1 MRIGVFCS
9 GGDAPGMNACVRGIV
24 RAAIAHGHCVVGI
37 RRGYEG
43 LLDED
48 FWTGPEG
55 TAEMTLRS
63 VSGWTQFGGTFLL
76 TSRSDRFRTE
86 QGLQLAA
93 DVLKKHHI
101 DALIPV
107 GGDGTFRGAIELSRY
122 WNGQIVGCP
131 GTIDNDLQGTDATI
145 GFYTAVQT
153 AVEAVDK
160 IRDTAA
166 SHSRMFLIE
175 VMGRHSGFLAVHTA
189 LAAGAE
195 VACIPEVPLTLPELL
210 ARLQELKG
218 RGKTSV
224 MAVVAEGFP
233 LGGAS
238 KLQQLLHEAGCPF
251 STRVAILGHLQRG
264 GSPTP
269 EDRIL
274 ATQLGCW
281 AVEGLIEGRTL
292 VMAGLMGGNRVFTP
306 FAEAVSGH
314 KPIPQRLLEL
324 INIMAH

>member
-1 MRIGVFCS
+1 MRIGMFCS
-9 GGDAPGMNACVRGIV
+9 GGDAPGMNACMRAIV
-24 RAAIAHGHCVVGI
+24 RAALTRGHTVIGI

-43 LLDED
+43 LLEED
-48 FWTGPEG
+48 FYLGPDG
-55 TAEMTLRS
+55 SVEMSLRS

-76 TSRSDRFRTE
+76 TSRSERFRTE
-86 QGLQLAA
+86 EGLQHAA
-93 DVLKKHHI
+93 HVLRQHRI
-101 DALIPV
+101 DALIPI
-107 GGDGTFRGAIELSRY
+107 GGDGTFRGALALARY

-175 VMGRHSGFLAVHTA
+175 VMGRTSGFLAVHTA
-189 LAAGAE
+189 IAAGAE
-195 VACIPEVPLTLPELL
+195 VVCIPEAPHDIETLVKHLT
-210 ARLQELKG
+210 ELKQ

-224 MAVVAEGFP
+224 MAVVAEGYPFGP
-233 LGGAS
+233 AAV
-238 KLQQLLHEAGCPF
+238 LQRRLADAGCPF
-251 STRVAILGHLQRG
+251 ATRVVVLGHLQRG

-281 AVEGLIEGRTL
+281 AVEAIDEGQNL
-292 VMAGLMGGNRVFTP
+292 VLVGIVAGQKAYTP
-306 FAEAVSGH
+306 FSQAVAGH
-314 KPIPQRLLEL
+314 KPIPPRLREL
-324 INIMAH
+324 ISVMAQ

>member
-1 MRIGVFCS
+1 MR
-9 GGDAPGMNACVRGIV
+9 AIV
-24 RAAIAHGHCVVGI
+24 RAALARGHTVVGI

-43 LLDED
+43 LLEED
-48 FWTGPEG
+48 FYRSADGSV
-55 TAEMTLRS
+55 EMTLRT

-76 TSRSDRFRTE
+76 TSRSERFRTDE
-86 QGLQLAA
+86 GQQQAA
-93 DVLKKHHI
+93 EILRRHRI
-101 DALIPV
+101 DALIPI
-107 GGDGTFRGAIELSRY
+107 GGDGTFRGAIALARY
-122 WNGQIVGCP
+122 WDGQIVGCP
-131 GTIDNDLQGTDATI
+131 GTIDNDLLGTDATI

-189 LAAGAE
+189 IAAGAE
-195 VACIPEVPLTLPELL
+195 VACIPESPVTI
-210 ARLQELKG
+210 QELVAHLEELRG

-233 LGGAS
+233 LGGAVA
-238 KLQQLLHEAGCPF
+238 LQQLLLNHGCPF
-251 STRVAILGHLQRG
+251 STRVAVLGHLQRG

-281 AVEGLIEGRTL
+281 AVEALLEGHNQ
-292 VMAGLMGGNRVFTP
+292 VMVGQVGGERVLTP
-306 FAEAVSGH
+306 FAQAVTGH

-324 INIMAH
+324 IRIVAH